1 MAHVCGCGRSPNG
14 FCNGSHAMSE
24 SMWREHQKKLA
35 QDQFL
40 SENKDDDI
48 DDTHNVSDQ
57 GG

>member
-24 SMWREHQKKLA
+24 SMWLELQKRLVT
-35 QDQFL
+35 DEFL
-40 SENKDDDI
+40 NENKDDI
-48 DDTHNVSDQ
+48 DDTHNVSNQ